1 MQKTRV
7 IISGCNGRMGQVI
20 TRMCAETQDLKVV
33 AGFDLNTEMRNG
45 YPVYA
50 DPMECG
56 IKADVLIDFSNASM
70 LDVLL
75 RYCIQNKLPAV
86 ICTTGHS
93 AEQLQSLRDAS
104 AKVAMFRSGNMS
116 LGINLLTNLLKKAAA
131 VLGDGFDVEVIEA
144 HHRTKVDAPSGTAIM
159 LADAVKSGLPYEPE
173 YVYERQSVRR
183 QRSKQE
189 IGISSIRGGTIVGEH
204 EVLFCGQDEVISFR
218 HTAYSREVFANGAV
232 RAARFLAGVDK
243 PGLYD
248 MNDVLS
254 ELLSKA

>member
-1 MQKTRV
+1 MQKIRV

-20 TRMCAETQDLKVV
+20 TRMCGEAPDMEVV
-33 AGFDLNTEMRNG
+33 AGFDLNTEKRCD

-50 DPMECG
+50 DPMECR
-56 IKADVLIDFSNASM
+56 IPADVLIDFSNASM
-70 LDVLL
+70 LDALL
-75 RYCIQNKLPAV
+75 RYCLLNKLPAV

-93 AEQLQSLRDAS
+93 QEQLHAIKDAS
-104 AKVAMFRSGNMS
+104 EKVAMFRSGNMS

-131 VLGDGFDVEVIEA
+131 VLGDGFDVEVLEA

-159 LADAVKSGLPYEPE
+159 LADAVKEGLPYEPE

-183 QRSKQE
+183 PRGKQE

-204 EVLFCGQDEVISFR
+204 EVLFCGQDEVVSFR

-232 RAARFLAGVDK
+232 RAARFLAGVGK
-243 PGLYD
+243 TGMYD
-248 MNDVLS
+248 MNDVLA
-254 ELLSKA
+254 EILSKF

>member
-1 MQKTRV
+1 MQKIRV
-7 IISGCNGRMGQVI
+7 IVSGCNGRMGQVI
-20 TRMCAETQDLKVV
+20 TRMCGEAPDMEVV
-33 AGFDLNTEMRNG
+33 AGFDLNTEKRGG

-50 DPMECG
+50 DPMECR
-56 IKADVLIDFSNASM
+56 IPADVLIDFSNASM
-70 LDVLL
+70 LDGLL
-75 RYCIQNKLPAV
+75 RYCLQNRLPAV

-93 AEQLQSLRDAS
+93 QEQLQALKSAS
-104 AKVAMFRSGNMS
+104 EQVAMFRSGNMS

-131 VLGDGFDVEVIEA
+131 VLGDGFDVEVLEA

-159 LADAVKSGLPYEPE
+159 LADAVKAGLPYEPE

-183 QRSKQE
+183 QRGKQE

-204 EVLFCGQDEVISFR
+204 EVLFCGQDEVVSFR

-232 RAARFLAGVDK
+232 RAARFLSKVEK

-248 MNDVLS
+248 MNDVLA
-254 ELLSKA
+254 ELLAKV